1 MEAREPGPLFLFP
14 FFFIFMLLL
23 FKNCVCVGMN
33 VCVYVSQWYLPQLL
47 SLKKKLLNFIYY
59 SFMCMCLCEFMC
71 ATCMHVTKGSRKGC
85 GIS

>member
-33 VCVYVSQWYLPQLL
+33 VCVCVSQWYLPQLL
-47 SLKKKLLNFIYY
+47 SLKKKTLKFYLLFIYV
-59 SFMCMCLCEFMC
+59 
-71 ATCMHVTKGSRKGC
+71 HVPM
-85 GIS
+85 

>member
-47 SLKKKLLNFIYY
+47 SLKKN
-59 SFMCMCLCEFMC
+59 S
-71 ATCMHVTKGSRKGC
+71 
-85 GIS
+85 